1 MAYANP
7 DFFVESDEPQY
18 SRVHTKEHLKMLARN
33 RQAMIGEELSRLASE
48 EYLEDIMQHLSYM
61 EVGHNGH

>member
-7 DFFVESDEPQY
+7 DYFVESDEPQY
-18 SRVHTKEHLKMLARN
+18 TRLPSKEHLKMMARN
-33 RQAMIGEELSRLASE
+33 RQVIIGEEMSRLASE

-61 EVGHNGH
+61 EVGH